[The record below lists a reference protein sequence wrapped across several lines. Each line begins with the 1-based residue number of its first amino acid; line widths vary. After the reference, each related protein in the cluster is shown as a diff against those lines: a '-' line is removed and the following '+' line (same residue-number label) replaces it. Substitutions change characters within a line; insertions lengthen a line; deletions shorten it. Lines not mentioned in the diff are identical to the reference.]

1 MHATPALP
9 DEVPASA
16 GTTGLG
22 AGTTGEHAP
31 ALTLG
36 HLVQRTARRLEAAGI
51 GDARL
56 EADLIWTTALGI
68 DRAALYAAFRDTPSA
83 EQAGRAEALCE
94 RRLNREPV
102 AYLMGTRE
110 FYGLPIDVGPG
121 VLIPRPETE
130 TVVEETLRL
139 VEGVTSPVLAD
150 VGSGSGAIAV
160 ALAVARPDA
169 FVYALDVAPR
179 ALELTAHNAAVH
191 GVGERVHV
199 LESDLLAALPR
210 RAHVVAANLP
220 YVMSGEIP
228 LLEPEVSRYEPRE
241 ALDGGVDGLMLVRR
255 LLAEAGGRLL
265 PAGALVLE
273 MDPRQI
279 TAAGD
284 AAASCFPGARIRA
297 ARDLWGRERVLVM
310 ENAPGR

>member
-1 MHATPALP
+1 MAEEVQANAP

-16 GTTGLG
+16 GATRG
-22 AGTTGEHAP
+22 HAVAP
-31 ALTLG
+31 TLA
-36 HLVQRTARRLEAAGI
+36 HLVQKTARRLEAAGI

-83 EQAGRAEALCE
+83 DEMQRAEAFCA

-102 AYLMGTRE
+102 AYLVGTRE
-110 FYGLPIDVGPG
+110 FYGLAITVGPG

-139 VEGVTSPVLAD
+139 VEGEASPVLAD
-150 VGSGSGAIAV
+150 VGCGSGAIAV

-169 FVYALDVAPR
+169 VVYALDVAPR
-179 ALELTAHNAAVH
+179 ALELTAHNAADH
-191 GVGERVHV
+191 GVSGRVLV

-210 RAHVVAANLP
+210 PVHVVAANLP
-220 YVMSGEIP
+220 YVMSNEIP

-241 ALDGGVDGLMLVRR
+241 ALDGGPDGLTLIRR
-255 LLAEAGGRLL
+255 LLAEAGGRLM
-265 PAGALVLE
+265 PGGALVLE
-273 MDPRQI
+273 MDPRQ
-279 TAAGD
+279 T
-284 AAASCFPGARIRA
+284 AAASDSATACFQGARIRVA
-297 ARDLWGRERVLVM
+297 QDLAGRERVLVVHTA
-310 ENAPGR
+310 EA

>member
-1 MHATPALP
+1 M
-9 DEVPASA
+9 
-16 GTTGLG
+16 
-22 AGTTGEHAP
+22 
-31 ALTLG
+31 
-36 HLVQRTARRLEAAGI
+36 AAGI

-68 DRAALYAAFRDTPSA
+68 DRAALYAAFRETPPDDA
-83 EQAGRAEALCE
+83 MQRAEALCE

-110 FYGLPIDVGPG
+110 FYGLSITVGPG

-139 VEGVTSPVLAD
+139 VEGVASPVLAD

-169 FVYALDVAPR
+169 VVYALDVAAR
-179 ALELTAHNAAVH
+179 ALELTAHNAASH
-191 GVGERVHV
+191 GVSDRVHV

-210 RAHVVAANLP
+210 PVHVVAANLP
-220 YVMSGEIP
+220 YVMSDEIP

-241 ALDGGVDGLMLVRR
+241 ALDGGVDGLALIRR
-255 LLAEAGGRLL
+255 LLAEAVGHLL
-265 PAGALVLE
+265 PGGALVLE

-279 TAAGD
+279 AAASD
-284 AAASCFPGARIRA
+284 AAAACFPGSNVHAV
-297 ARDLWGRERVLVM
+297 RDLGGRERVLVVQ
-310 ENAPGR
+310 AAGR